1 MIINTGMRTDIPAF
15 YHEWLINRI
24 KEGFVLV
31 RNPYNPSQVTRYS
44 LSPEVVDLIAFCTK
58 NPAPMLPHM
67 DVLKPYGQYWF
78 VTITPYGKD
87 IEPNVPDKQK
97 VMEDFKR
104 LSDTIS
110 VDNVGWRYDPIF
122 VDDKHDLDWHINQFE
137 QMTWK
142 DILGYGCQPVL
153 DEKSKNKKYIQVKT
167 TIVTVDEKPFYD
179 GDVLLKD
186 VMISFQPERPKLKV
200 NYDIVVP
207 DEDCLVF
214 DTFNFKL
221 AVINELMYNQEV
233 LKPYFDIY
241 DYMAFKKAHWNLE
254 TDKNV
259 RAVVNYF
266 KELPIPVRLADYVTE
281 INMDGSDEVYMNI
294 APEWDGR
301 DERFD
306 FNSLTETE
314 IKQFKNLKKILI
326 FGNDKDATKLR
337 KTCDPLGIEV
347 EPLATLE

>member
-1 MIINTGMRTDIPAF
+1 M
-15 YHEWLINRI
+15 
-24 KEGFVLV
+24 
-31 RNPYNPSQVTRYS
+31 
-44 LSPEVVDLIAFCTK
+44 FCI
-58 NPAPMLPHM
+58 
-67 DVLKPYGQYWF
+67 DVLDTAVSFNGQVVPFPMSYEDIKAVLGDARVVNDGDEDRTHTTYYYDDLGIEFDGSPLYLSNLRKKKAYKDNDHNIVGISLYVTGNELYGF
-78 VTITPYGKD
+78 KDGKCKKNY
-87 IEPNVPDKQK
+87 EGNLTVLGKQI
-97 VMEDFKR
+97 DR
-104 LSDTIS
+104 D
-110 VDNVGWRYDPIF
+110 
-122 VDDKHDLDWHINQFE
+122 
-137 QMTWK
+137 MTWK

-167 TIVTVDEKPFYD
+167 TIVTEDEKPFYD

-186 VMISFQPERPKLKV
+186 VMISFYPERPKLKV

-207 DEDCLVF
+207 DEECLVF

-259 RAVVNYF
+259 RAAVNYF
-266 KELPIPVRLADYVTE
+266 KELPIPVSLADYVTE
-281 INMDGSDEVYMNI
+281 INMDGADDIYMNI

-306 FNSLTETE
+306 FNKLTEVE
-314 IKQFKNLKKILI
+314 LKQFKNLKKMTI
-326 FGNDKDATKLR
+326 FGNDKDADKLR
-337 KTCDPLGIEV
+337 KVCEPLGIEV
-347 EPLATLE
+347 EPLTSIG

>member
-1 MIINTGMRTDIPAF
+1 M
-15 YHEWLINRI
+15 
-24 KEGFVLV
+24 
-31 RNPYNPSQVTRYS
+31 
-44 LSPEVVDLIAFCTK
+44 FCI
-58 NPAPMLPHM
+58 
-67 DVLKPYGQYWF
+67 DVLDTAVSFNGQVVPFPMSYEDIRAVLGDARVVNDGDEDRTHTTYYYDDLGIEFEGSPLYLSNLRKKKAYKDNDHNIVGITLYVTGNELYG
-78 VTITPYGKD
+78 
-87 IEPNVPDKQK
+87 
-97 VMEDFKR
+97 FK
-104 LSDTIS
+104 
-110 VDNVGWRYDPIF
+110 
-122 VDDKHDLDWHINQFE
+122 DDKCKKNYEGNLTVLGKQLDRD
-137 QMTWK
+137 MTWK

-167 TIVTVDEKPFYD
+167 TIVTEDEKPFYD

-186 VMISFQPERPKLKV
+186 VMISFYPERPKLKV

-207 DEDCLVF
+207 DEECLVF

-259 RAVVNYF
+259 RAAVNYF
-266 KELPIPVRLADYVTE
+266 KELPIPVSLADYVTE
-281 INMDGSDEVYMNI
+281 INMDGADDIYMNI

-306 FNSLTETE
+306 FNKLTEVE
-314 IKQFKNLKKILI
+314 LKQFKNLKKMII
-326 FGNDKDATKLR
+326 FGNDKDADKLR
-337 KTCDPLGIEV
+337 KVCDPLGIEV
-347 EPLATLE
+347 EPLASIG

>member
-1 MIINTGMRTDIPAF
+1 MNIIDVLDTAVN
-15 YHEWLINRI
+15 INGHVLEFPMSYGEI
-24 KEGFVLV
+24 KEFLGEARIVTDGDAEAVHTTYYYDDLGIEFDGSPLYLSNLRKKKAYKDNDHNIVGFSL
-31 RNPYNPSQVTRYS
+31 YVTGNE
-44 LSPEVVDLIAFCTK
+44 L
-58 NPAPMLPHM
+58 
-67 DVLKPYGQYWF
+67 YG
-78 VTITPYGKD
+78 
-87 IEPNVPDKQK
+87 
-97 VMEDFKR
+97 FK
-104 LSDTIS
+104 
-110 VDNVGWRYDPIF
+110 
-122 VDDKHDLDWHINQFE
+122 DDKCKKNYEGNLTVLGKQIDRD
-137 QMTWK
+137 MTWK

-259 RAVVNYF
+259 RAAVNYF

>member
-1 MIINTGMRTDIPAF
+1 MNIIDVLDTAVN
-15 YHEWLINRI
+15 INGHVLEFPMSYGEI
-24 KEGFVLV
+24 KEFLGEARIVTDGDAEAVHTTYYYDDLGIEFDGSPLYLSNLRKKKAYKDNDHNIVGFSL
-31 RNPYNPSQVTRYS
+31 YVTGNE
-44 LSPEVVDLIAFCTK
+44 L
-58 NPAPMLPHM
+58 
-67 DVLKPYGQYWF
+67 YG
-78 VTITPYGKD
+78 
-87 IEPNVPDKQK
+87 
-97 VMEDFKR
+97 FK
-104 LSDTIS
+104 
-110 VDNVGWRYDPIF
+110 
-122 VDDKHDLDWHINQFE
+122 DDKCKKNYEGNLTVLGKQIDRD
-137 QMTWK
+137 MTWK

-167 TIVTVDEKPFYD
+167 TIVTEDEKPFYD

-259 RAVVNYF
+259 RAAVNYF

-281 INMDGSDEVYMNI
+281 INMDGSDEIYMNI

>member
-1 MIINTGMRTDIPAF
+1 MNIIDVLDTAVN
-15 YHEWLINRI
+15 INGHVLEFPMSYGEI
-24 KEGFVLV
+24 KEFLGEARIVTDGDAEAVHTTYYYDDLGIEFDGSPLYLSNLRKKKAYKDNDHNIVGFSL
-31 RNPYNPSQVTRYS
+31 YVTGNE
-44 LSPEVVDLIAFCTK
+44 L
-58 NPAPMLPHM
+58 
-67 DVLKPYGQYWF
+67 YG
-78 VTITPYGKD
+78 
-87 IEPNVPDKQK
+87 
-97 VMEDFKR
+97 FK
-104 LSDTIS
+104 
-110 VDNVGWRYDPIF
+110 
-122 VDDKHDLDWHINQFE
+122 DDKCKKNYEGNLTVLGKQIDRD
-137 QMTWK
+137 MTWK

-167 TIVTVDEKPFYD
+167 TIVTEDEKPFYD

-259 RAVVNYF
+259 RAAVNYF

>member
-1 MIINTGMRTDIPAF
+1 MNIIDVLDTAVN
-15 YHEWLINRI
+15 INGHVLEFPMSYGEI
-24 KEGFVLV
+24 KEFLGEARIVTDGDAEAVHTTYYYDDLGIEFDGSPLYLCNLRKKKAYKDNDHNIVGFSL
-31 RNPYNPSQVTRYS
+31 YVTGNE
-44 LSPEVVDLIAFCTK
+44 L
-58 NPAPMLPHM
+58 
-67 DVLKPYGQYWF
+67 YG
-78 VTITPYGKD
+78 
-87 IEPNVPDKQK
+87 
-97 VMEDFKR
+97 FK
-104 LSDTIS
+104 
-110 VDNVGWRYDPIF
+110 
-122 VDDKHDLDWHINQFE
+122 DDKCKKNYEGNLTVLGKQIDRD
-137 QMTWK
+137 MTWK

-167 TIVTVDEKPFYD
+167 TIVTEDEKPFYD

-259 RAVVNYF
+259 RAAVNYF

>member
-1 MIINTGMRTDIPAF
+1 MNIIDVLDTAVN
-15 YHEWLINRI
+15 INGYVLEFPMSYGEI
-24 KEGFVLV
+24 KELLGEARIVTDGDAEAVHTTYYYDDLGIEFDGSPLYLSNLRKKKAYKDNDHNIVGFSL
-31 RNPYNPSQVTRYS
+31 YVTGNE
-44 LSPEVVDLIAFCTK
+44 L
-58 NPAPMLPHM
+58 
-67 DVLKPYGQYWF
+67 YG
-78 VTITPYGKD
+78 
-87 IEPNVPDKQK
+87 
-97 VMEDFKR
+97 FK
-104 LSDTIS
+104 
-110 VDNVGWRYDPIF
+110 
-122 VDDKHDLDWHINQFE
+122 DDKCKKNYEGNLTVLGKQIDRD
-137 QMTWK
+137 MTWK

-167 TIVTVDEKPFYD
+167 TIVTEDEKPFYD

-259 RAVVNYF
+259 RAAVNYF

>member
-1 MIINTGMRTDIPAF
+1 MNIIDVLDTAVN
-15 YHEWLINRI
+15 INGHVLEFPMSYGEI
-24 KEGFVLV
+24 KEFLGEARIVTDGDAEAVHTTYYYDDLGIEFDGSPLYLSNLRKKKAYKDNDHNIVGFSL
-31 RNPYNPSQVTRYS
+31 YVTGNE
-44 LSPEVVDLIAFCTK
+44 L
-58 NPAPMLPHM
+58 
-67 DVLKPYGQYWF
+67 YG
-78 VTITPYGKD
+78 
-87 IEPNVPDKQK
+87 
-97 VMEDFKR
+97 FK
-104 LSDTIS
+104 
-110 VDNVGWRYDPIF
+110 
-122 VDDKHDLDWHINQFE
+122 DDKCKKNYEGNLTVLGKQIDRD
-137 QMTWK
+137 MTWK

-167 TIVTVDEKPFYD
+167 TIVTEDEKPFYD

-259 RAVVNYF
+259 RAAVNYF
-266 KELPIPVRLADYVTE
+266 KELTIPVRLADYVTE